1 MRPIAQAAR
10 RLAVVLLLPVLL
22 VQPGSMALARG
33 GETDGAGQD
42 FKPCSRPLSTHPLP
56 SPPLVALGSQS
67 GLPGYADR
75 LSTTPYGWPRLAHW
89 CVWIEPVLPSAASTA
104 VDLEPRQQR
113 WRQAV
118 ESALQSWRSLVP
130 FTLVAD
136 PDAAQV
142 HLWRRVPPLGRDGAG
157 RPRASHG
164 RALLRLAAVER
175 RPGQWR
181 LEPAIEVLI
190 GPGQRQEAL
199 QASALHELG
208 HAFGIWG
215 HSDSP
220 GDAMAAAPGPVPVLM
235 LSDRDR
241 STVRWLYAQPTAYGG
256 PVLPP
261 PAAGPPAHP

>member
-1 MRPIAQAAR
+1 M
-10 RLAVVLLLPVLL
+10 VLLLTVML
-22 VQPGSMALARG
+22 VQPASGATVHG
-33 GETDGAGQD
+33 DETHGAGQED
-42 FKPCSRPLSTHPLP
+42 KPCARPLSTRPLP
-56 SPPLVALGSQS
+56 SPALVAHGSQG

-75 LSTTPYGWPRLAHW
+75 LSTTPYGWPRLSHW
-89 CVWIEPVLPSAASTA
+89 CVWIEPVLPSAASEA
-104 VDLEPRQQR
+104 VALEPRQQR

-118 ESALQSWRSLVP
+118 ETALQNWRSLVP

-142 HLWRRVPPLGRDGAG
+142 RLWRRVPPLGRDGDG

-164 RALLRLAAVER
+164 RALLKLAAVER

-199 QASALHELG
+199 QATALHELG

-215 HSDSP
+215 HSTRP
-220 GDAMAAAPGPVPVLM
+220 GDAMAAAPGPVPVLV

-241 STVRWLYAQPTAYGG
+241 STLRWLYAQPTAFGG

-261 PAAGPPAHP
+261 PAAVPPAHP